1 MKELSQSQVIL
12 DYERPVVEPVDGRAY
27 LKRMRF
33 WRSVTGG
40 CLLLSLFGFLNVLLA
55 IAPVVGAIVAAVLT
69 LKYLWLAA
77 YIEAGAGYATRHLVL
92 AIILLPWGFFGIFL
106 VPILLESDMLKWHAE
121 EDREAAKVLQDRF
134 QD

>member
-12 DYERPVVEPVDGRAY
+12 EYERLVVEPVDGRAY
-27 LKRMRF
+27 LKRMRC
-33 WRSVTGG
+33 WCSVTGG
-40 CLLLSLFGFLNVLLA
+40 CLLLSLFGFINVLLA
-55 IAPVVGAIVAAVLT
+55 IAPLIGAIVAAILT

-77 YIEAGAGYATRHLVL
+77 YIEAGAGYAARHLAL

-121 EDREAAKVLQDRF
+121 EDRETVRELQDRF

>member
-1 MKELSQSQVIL
+1 MKELSQSPVIL
-12 DYERPVVEPVDGRAY
+12 DYERPVVEPLDGRAY

-55 IAPVVGAIVAAVLT
+55 IAPLVGAIVAAVLT

-77 YIEAGAGYATRHLVL
+77 YIEAGPGYATRHLVL
-92 AIILLPWGFFGIFL
+92 AIILLPWAFFGIFL
-106 VPILLESDMLKWHAE
+106 VPILLESDMFKWHAE
-121 EDREAAKVLQDRF
+121 EDWEAARAMQDRF

>member
-1 MKELSQSQVIL
+1 
-12 DYERPVVEPVDGRAY
+12 
-27 LKRMRF
+27 MRF
-33 WRSVTGG
+33 WRAVTGG

-55 IAPVVGAIVAAVLT
+55 IAPLVGAIVAAVLT

-77 YIEAGAGYATRHLVL
+77 YIEAGAGYAARHFAL

-121 EDREAAKVLQDRF
+121 EDWEAARAMQDRF
-134 QD
+134 HD